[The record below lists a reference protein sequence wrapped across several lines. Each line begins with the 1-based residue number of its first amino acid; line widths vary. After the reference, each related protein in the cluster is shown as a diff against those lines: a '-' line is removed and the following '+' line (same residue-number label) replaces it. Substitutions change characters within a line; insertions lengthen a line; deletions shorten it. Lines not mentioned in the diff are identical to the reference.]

1 MIFKSLTSRGP
12 DTDRRG
18 ATIEDVSL
26 QAKYIVS
33 EGIIGGRKNNV
44 LIREGVK
51 KKTNERSQRSKIYS
65 RLRDITLTLGN
76 IM

>member
-1 MIFKSLTSRGP
+1 MIIKSLTSRGP

-26 QAKYIVS
+26 QAKNIVS

-44 LIREGVK
+44 SIRESVK
-51 KKTNERSQRSKIYS
+51 KRMNEVGVQRYF
-65 RLRDITLTLGN
+65 
-76 IM
+76 